1 MGPGCPGSW
10 GGAVG
15 EVKEDCSVWAPGGG
29 QHVGPDAA
37 GADRNLFPP
46 SALEEDE
53 RLERGLEQRRR
64 KLSRQLSRRER
75 CVLS

>member
-1 MGPGCPGSW
+1 MSGVGTALGRGRGASR
-10 GGAVG
+10 GGLPRRARSG
-15 EVKEDCSVWAPGGG
+15 QGGRLG
-29 QHVGPDAA
+29 LGPDS
-37 GADRNLFPP
+37 DFKPLPP

-75 CVLS
+75 CSLS

>member
-1 MGPGCPGSW
+1 MLAPAGV
-10 GGAVG
+10 GAD
-15 EVKEDCSVWAPGGG
+15 EAR
-29 QHVGPDAA
+29 GPDS
-37 GADRNLFPP
+37 DLQPFPR

-75 CVLS
+75 CSLS

>member
-1 MGPGCPGSW
+1 MLAPAGV
-10 GGAVG
+10 GAD
-15 EVKEDCSVWAPGGG
+15 EVR
-29 QHVGPDAA
+29 GPDS
-37 GADRNLFPP
+37 DLQPFPR

-75 CVLS
+75 CSLS

>member
-1 MGPGCPGSW
+1 MRGGRCSLWPAGPGGVRCLEQ
-10 GGAVG
+10 A
-15 EVKEDCSVWAPGGG
+15 
-29 QHVGPDAA
+29 QGPDS
-37 GADRNLFPP
+37 DLKLRPR

-75 CVLS
+75 CSLS

>member
-1 MGPGCPGSW
+1 MS
-10 GGAVG
+10 GAG
-15 EVKEDCSVWAPGGG
+15 AAPGAGEG
-29 QHVGPDAA
+29 RERFPRSAGSGPLL
-37 GADRNLFPP
+37 ADLHPFRP

>member
-1 MGPGCPGSW
+1 MCWELGGPRGAL
-10 GGAVG
+10 GGVLCL
-15 EVKEDCSVWAPGGG
+15 DPGGG
-29 QHVGPDAA
+29 LPVGPDA
-37 GADRNLFPP
+37 GADLNPFPP

-64 KLSRQLSRRER
+64 KLSRQLSRREL

>member
-1 MGPGCPGSW
+1 MGVW
-10 GGAVG
+10 GARGGRCSLRPAGLGVG
-15 EVKEDCSVWAPGGG
+15 VRCAERE
-29 QHVGPDAA
+29 QGPDS
-37 GADRNLFPP
+37 DLKPRPR

-75 CVLS
+75 CSLS

>member
-1 MGPGCPGSW
+1 MGPDSDFKP
-10 GGAVG
+10 
-15 EVKEDCSVWAPGGG
+15 
-29 QHVGPDAA
+29 
-37 GADRNLFPP
+37 LPP

-75 CVLS
+75 CSLS

>member
-1 MGPGCPGSW
+1 ML
-10 GGAVG
+10 
-15 EVKEDCSVWAPGGG
+15 APL
-29 QHVGPDAA
+29 
-37 GADRNLFPP
+37 ADLHPFLP